1 MEVDCPLG
9 SRWAKFFML
18 HMLHNL
24 VYSYGFW
31 HSCHDT
37 IHDRRSAESHTVL
50 YRRHTHSTL
59 TSHAVFF
66 KSVY

>member
-1 MEVDCPLG
+1 
-9 SRWAKFFML
+9 ML